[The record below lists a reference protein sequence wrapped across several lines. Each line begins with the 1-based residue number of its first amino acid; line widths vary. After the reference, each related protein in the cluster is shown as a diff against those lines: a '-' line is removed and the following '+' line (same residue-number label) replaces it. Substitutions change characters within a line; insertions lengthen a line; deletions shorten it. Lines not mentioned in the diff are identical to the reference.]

1 MKQLPQLTIRQKT
14 MATLVITIVIAGL
27 VSVQA
32 YFDNRAIGEDI
43 HNIYTRNQ
51 TITAVDSG
59 LHHRF
64 EEAAADLIKYALVG
78 DAKTRQEALDQL
90 TSVENILNLA
100 ESVNSKETRPRLKT
114 FRGDIQQLRALL
126 DRLHD
131 DSNPDYAALN
141 KRLIMEEIDPLIEH
155 IDHSSDEVLEAVMAL
170 QNSKMDQAMED
181 LNLNGLYM
189 AGFILGGALFV
200 LLLNFLI
207 NRNILQRID
216 KVIVAMEG
224 ISEGTGQLSQRL
236 EVDGKD
242 EITRLSTAFNNF
254 AAKIQNVIN
263 LVMES
268 STVLAREAQKMSD
281 VSVKTR
287 HGAEQQKAEI
297 DNIADAIKGI
307 SHSVNE
313 VAQSASAAAQATQ
326 DANGEAQSG
335 RDVVTTTI
343 SSIEEL
349 SNDVYRAAES
359 MQSLVRESENIN
371 SVLLVINEIA
381 DQTNLLALNAAIEA
395 ARAGEQ
401 GRGFAVVA
409 DEVRTLAIR
418 TQESTEDIKKQLEH
432 FRTCATDVAELMSQG
447 RNKTQEVVEK
457 ATRAG
462 DALRSINEIVAN
474 IAEMNANIASATDN
488 QSTVVGEANQNIS
501 TISQIAC
508 ETSEKAVQA
517 SASNHEL
524 SLMAVQLRTMVE
536 QFLLDVNED
545 ALEKETPVSSDETA
559 GAAEPPSE
567 KVHEDGD
574 VTLF

>member
-1 MKQLPQLTIRQKT
+1 
-14 MATLVITIVIAGL
+14 MAA
-27 VSVQA
+27 
-32 YFDNRAIGEDI
+32 
-43 HNIYTRNQ
+43 
-51 TITAVDSG
+51 
-59 LHHRF
+59 
-64 EEAAADLIKYALVG
+64 
-78 DAKTRQEALDQL
+78 
-90 TSVENILNLA
+90 
-100 ESVNSKETRPRLKT
+100 
-114 FRGDIQQLRALL
+114 
-126 DRLHD
+126 
-131 DSNPDYAALN
+131 
-141 KRLIMEEIDPLIEH
+141 
-155 IDHSSDEVLEAVMAL
+155 
-170 QNSKMDQAMED
+170 
-181 LNLNGLYM
+181 
-189 AGFILGGALFV
+189 FILGGAIFV
-200 LLLNFLI
+200 LLINFLI
-207 NRNILQRID
+207 NRSILGRIN

-236 EVDGKD
+236 EITGKD
-242 EITRLSTAFNNF
+242 EITRLSQAFNNF
-254 AAKIQNVIN
+254 AAKIQNVIH

-268 STVLAREAQKMSD
+268 STVLAREAQKMSE
-281 VSVKTR
+281 VSTRTR

-297 DNIADAIKGI
+297 DNIADAVKGI
-307 SHSVNE
+307 SHSVDD

-326 DANGEAQSG
+326 DANREAQSG
-335 RDVVTTTI
+335 RDVVSATI

-418 TQESTEDIKKQLEH
+418 TQESTEDIKKQIEH
-432 FRTCATDVAELMSQG
+432 FRSCATDVAELMSQG

-457 ATRAG
+457 ATQAG
-462 DALRSINEIVAN
+462 DALRSINEIVAT
-474 IAEMNANIASATDN
+474 IAEMNTNIASVTDN
-488 QSTVVGEANQNIS
+488 QSSVVGEANQNIS

-524 SLMAVQLRTMVE
+524 SLMAAQLRTMVE
-536 QFLLDVNED
+536 QFLLDVNDDSQEGV
-545 ALEKETPVSSDETA
+545 APA
-559 GAAEPPSE
+559 PAEPKEDKSS
-567 KVHEDGD
+567 KVHEEGD

>member
-1 MKQLPQLTIRQKT
+1 MKHLPQLTIRQKS
-14 MATLVITIVIAGL
+14 MASLATILVIAGI
-27 VSVQA
+27 VAVHA
-32 YFDNRAIGEDI
+32 YFDNRAIGEEI

-64 EEAAADLIKYALVG
+64 EEAAADVIKHALVG
-78 DAKTRQEALDQL
+78 SAKTRREAVDQL
-90 TSVENILNLA
+90 NTVENILNLA
-100 ESVNSKETRPRLKT
+100 ESVNDKETRPKLEA
-114 FRGDIQQLRALL
+114 FREDITQLRALL
-126 DRLHD
+126 DHLND
-131 DSNPDYAALN
+131 DTTPDYAALN
-141 KRLIMEEIDPLIEH
+141 KRLILEKIEPLIEH
-155 IDHSSDEVLEAVMAL
+155 IDHNSDEVLDAVMTR
-170 QNSKMDQAMED
+170 QNQKMDLAMET
-181 LNLNGLYM
+181 LNLNGLYI
-189 AGFILGGALFV
+189 AVFIMGGALFA
-200 LLLNFLI
+200 LGINYRI
-207 NRNILQRID
+207 NRGILRRID
-216 KVIVAMEG
+216 KVITAMEG
-224 ISEGTGQLSQRL
+224 ISEGTGQLSHRL
-236 EVDGKD
+236 EITGKD
-242 EITRLSTAFNNF
+242 EITRLASAFNNF
-254 AAKIQNVIN
+254 ATKIQNVIN

-281 VSVKTR
+281 LSAKTR
-287 HGAEQQKAEI
+287 QGAEQQKAEI

-307 SHSVNE
+307 SHSVDE

-326 DANGEAQSG
+326 EANGEARSG

-409 DEVRTLAIR
+409 GEVRTLAIR

-432 FRTCATDVAELMSQG
+432 FRACATEVAELMSQG

-457 ATRAG
+457 ATQAG

-474 IAEMNANIASATDN
+474 IAGMNANIASATDN
-488 QSTVVGEANQNIS
+488 QSTVVGEANRNIS

-508 ETSEKAVQA
+508 DTSEKAVQA

-524 SLMAVQLRTMVE
+524 SLMAAQLRTMVE

-545 ALEKETPVSSDETA
+545 GPVSEAAPSTTASVETPPTD
-559 GAAEPPSE
+559 
-567 KVHEDGD
+567 KVHEEGD